1 MLDLAFWA
9 PVMAGG
15 LLAGGSSGLLSV
27 YIVGMRIPFLGVC
40 VAHAALAGA
49 VFGALAGLQ
58 GSMLLLPA
66 LAGAAV
72 TALALGLS
80 DPRKIN
86 MDANVIMGLLFSV
99 TMGLAFVGFGLFQV
113 FGRSDNDVRSLLWG
127 SLLYCRWSDVWMMLG
142 ASAALGLFVVAF
154 GKEMRAI
161 LFSRTDAQAVG
172 IRATAVWT
180 GFLILTAVLMTV
192 NFQTVGGL
200 MIYSLITN
208 PAAAA
213 FQLVRGTRR
222 AILLAIVFGAVSGL
236 GGFLISAVTDLPTG
250 AVTVLLSA
258 AIVALAASL
267 RVVVGLLRPTVP
279 GKPDSE
285 DQHRPPA

>member
-1 MLDLAFWA
+1 
-9 PVMAGG
+9 MAGG
-15 LLAGGSSGLLSV
+15 LVAGGSSGLLSV

-49 VFGALAGLQ
+49 VFGALAGIE
-58 GSMLLLPA
+58 GPMLLLPA
-66 LAGAAV
+66 LAGAVV
-72 TALALGLS
+72 TALPLGLA
-80 DPRKIN
+80 DPRTIH

-99 TMGLAFVGFGLFQV
+99 TMGLAFVGFGLFGV
-113 FGRSDNDVRSLLWG
+113 LGRSDNDVRSLLWG
-127 SLLYCRWSDVWMMLG
+127 SLTYCRWRDVGLML
-142 ASAALGLFVVAF
+142 AAAAALGLFVLAF

-161 LFSRTDAQAVG
+161 LFSRTDAQAAG

-213 FQLVRGTRR
+213 FQLVRGTGR
-222 AILLAIVFGAVSGL
+222 AIGLAVIFGAVSGL
-236 GGFLISAVTDLPTG
+236 GGFLLSAVTDLPSG
-250 AVTVLLSA
+250 AVIVLLSA
-258 AIVALAASL
+258 LLVAFSACARRML
-267 RVVVGLLRPTVP
+267 
-279 GKPDSE
+279 K
-285 DQHRPPA
+285 

>member
-9 PVMAGG
+9 PVMVGG

-49 VFGALAGLQ
+49 VFGALAGLE

-72 TALALGLS
+72 TALALGLA
-80 DPRKIN
+80 DPCKIN
-86 MDANVIMGLLFSV
+86 MDANVVMGLLFSV
-99 TMGLAFVGFGLFQV
+99 TMGLAFVGFGLFGV
-113 FGRSDNDVRSLLWG
+113 LGRSDNDVRSLLWG
-127 SLLYCRWSDVWMMLG
+127 SLIYCRWSDVWLML
-142 ASAALGLFVVAF
+142 AAAAALGLFLLAF

-213 FQLVRGTRR
+213 FQLVKGSGR
-222 AILLAIVFGAVSGL
+222 ATLLAVIFGAGSGL
-236 GGFLISAVTDLPTG
+236 GGFLLSAITDLPSG
-250 AVTVLLSA
+250 AVIVLVSSA
-258 AIVALAASL
+258 LVVLA
-267 RVVVGLLRPTVP
+267 GLLR
-279 GKPDSE
+279 KLLEARQSSRDN
-285 DQHRPPA
+285 A